1 MLCSL
6 SGYAAPDLFLAQS
19 CWKQWMKY
27 CGEADIDRNCRL
39 WTEVVFCRRKL
50 HCEPWTEV
58 VSHATPPHL
67 VKVKINFDKAQKLTW
82 KEVKFLYGTKENY
95 KREYKREVS
104 QSCSLH
110 VLLQSAMFCKYSL
123 KIKGSTK
130 NRLCYARY
138 EKPLKNH
145 SLEVAKN
152 YVETYSSSNVAAPY
166 PEERVTKIN
175 LVTLLNHTE
184 N

>member
-6 SGYAAPDLFLAQS
+6 SGYAAPGLFLAQS

-39 WTEVVFCRRKL
+39 WTEAVFCRRKL

-95 KREYKREVS
+95 KREYKREVI

-110 VLLQSAMFCKYSL
+110 ILLQVFTEN
-123 KIKGSTK
+123 KGFYK

-152 YVETYSSSNVAAPY
+152 YVETYPSSNAAALY